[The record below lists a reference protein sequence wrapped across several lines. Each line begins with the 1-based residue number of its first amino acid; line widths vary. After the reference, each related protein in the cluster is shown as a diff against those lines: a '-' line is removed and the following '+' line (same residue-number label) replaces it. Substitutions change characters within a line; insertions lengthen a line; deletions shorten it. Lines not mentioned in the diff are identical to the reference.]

1 MKQTLKKI
9 SFLSLFFFIATFIL
23 GCNDDYEEHNHEH
36 NFKQYKIEKYTYKQ
50 ASKLKSFKEPDKII
64 KNELNLKL
72 RSLKKFNQIRTE
84 NATARDLNVDF
95 AIDSSLIKQVTTD
108 DITSYTMLVV
118 LDSVDYSDGSFDNL
132 VIQTNQNDETEA
144 FVIHYQPSADVEYNA
159 EHKSYNF
166 EGTTT
171 TSKVYG
177 IYSFFNNG
185 NNNTPGSNEGF
196 ESSEPGGSEGS
207 VICVDVLKC
216 NGTRT
221 GGVGPIHNAG
231 PGCTQ
236 TFTVR
241 ECSSNPNWNPYYT
254 GSGGGESGGFS
265 NGNNNVGPGGG
276 GLSSGP
282 DSENNDSQDNTTTTT
297 VFPEEIGELNDD
309 CTLFTNLQNKVAFKD
324 IVAYFK
330 TKTTDT
336 IEYGYALTTTPT
348 GYDALSSYND
358 PEVDYSVAFNQV
370 DLAGKT
376 INILIHTHY
385 TGGLSIFS
393 PDDLQQIYIMMKNTN
408 ITIPDNFTSIVV
420 TPDNEVYA
428 LTIDSKENFIAFGD
442 KNFSTE
448 EKFYTFQHLFYLKNS
463 NDGFSAFNGYN
474 INVGNS
480 KEVNEMNFLK
490 MLEKSSGIKL
500 YKANSDL
507 SEWNNLKVNNINNS
521 VTQTSPCN

>member
-9 SFLSLFFFIATFIL
+9 SLLSLFFFIATFIV

-72 RSLKKFNQIRTE
+72 RSLKNFNKIKSE
-84 NATARDLNVDF
+84 NSTARDLNVDF
-95 AIDSSLIKQVTTD
+95 AIDSSLIKQVTTG

-118 LDSVDYSDGSFDNL
+118 LDSVDYSDCSFDNL
-132 VIQTNQNDETEA
+132 VIQTNQNNETEA

-159 EHKSYNF
+159 EHESYNF

-196 ESSEPGGSEGS
+196 ESSESGGSEGS
-207 VICVDVLKC
+207 LICVDVLKC

-231 PGCTQ
+231 PGCNQ

-241 ECSSNPNWNPYYT
+241 ECSSNPNWNPYST
-254 GSGGGESGGFS
+254 GSGGGESGVFS
-265 NGNNNVGPGGG
+265 DGNNNVGPGGG

-358 PEVDYSVAFNQV
+358 PELD
-370 DLAGKT
+370 
-376 INILIHTHY
+376 
-385 TGGLSIFS
+385 
-393 PDDLQQIYIMMKNTN
+393 
-408 ITIPDNFTSIVV
+408 
-420 TPDNEVYA
+420 
-428 LTIDSKENFIAFGD
+428 
-442 KNFSTE
+442 
-448 EKFYTFQHLFYLKNS
+448 
-463 NDGFSAFNGYN
+463 
-474 INVGNS
+474 
-480 KEVNEMNFLK
+480 
-490 MLEKSSGIKL
+490 
-500 YKANSDL
+500 
-507 SEWNNLKVNNINNS
+507 
-521 VTQTSPCN
+521 

>member
-159 EHKSYNF
+159 EHESYNF

-282 DSENNDSQDNTTTTT
+282 DSENNDYQDNTTTTT
-297 VFPEEIGELNDD
+297 VFPEELEEEIYDNCE
-309 CTLFTNLQNKVAFKD
+309 TFTKLQSNEVFKNFVSALKD
-324 IVAYFK
+324 S
-330 TKTTDT
+330 TDLDH
-336 IEYGYALTTTPT
+336 EVGYALTDNETA
-348 GYDALSSYND
+348 YDAIQGIPDSNLDYAVAYDIPNGTV
-358 PEVDYSVAFNQV
+358 VDV
-370 DLAGKT
+370 
-376 INILIHTHY
+376 LIHTHY

-393 PDDLQQIYIMMKNTN
+393 PDDLQQIYMMMKNPN
-408 ITIPDNFTSIVV
+408 ITIPNNFTCILV

-428 LTIDSKENFIAFGD
+428 MTISSKTNFLAFGD
-442 KNFSTE
+442 KWFPDEAKFEGFKTIFSSSLQDN
-448 EKFYTFQHLFYLKNS
+448 YIPGYGINKNH
-463 NDGFSAFNGYN
+463 
-474 INVGNS
+474 NS
-480 KEVNEMNFLK
+480 SENELNFLK
-490 MLEKSSGIKL
+490 MLGSKSGIKL
-500 YKANSDL
+500 FKANSNL
-507 SEWNNLKVNNINNS
+507 SQWQNLKIEANS
-521 VTQTSPCN
+521 VSSTNPCN